1 MKDLIENLGG
11 GSLSAKDTSKLIRKK
26 YKSITYESIKNAVSN
41 CKPNKL
47 HNIKANI
54 KNYIN
59 AGKYSESVEIQIIVS
74 IISIF
79 IAISNGRFALIFVA
93 CYILFLFVNA
103 IRKRFTD
110 VYTVKCILLLEI
122 VEDKIK
128 SEDKKKSE
136 EKINKMLEG
145 NMTVK
150 NLDCEV
156 VEVIKTIENK
166 ARKETLTI
174 KLNNKKAPVKNTSA
188 EK

>member
-1 MKDLIENLGG
+1 MKKLIEDLGD
-11 GSLSAKDTSKLIRKK
+11 GSLSAKDTSKLIREK
-26 YKSITYESIKNAVSN
+26 YKSITYESIKNAISN
-41 CKPNKL
+41 CKPTQL
-47 HNIKANI
+47 YNIKANI

-59 AGKYSESVEIQIIVS
+59 AGKYSESVEIQIMVS

-79 IAISNGRFALIFVA
+79 IAIFNGRFALIFVA
-93 CYILFLFVNA
+93 GYILFLFVNA

-122 VEDKIK
+122 VEDKIE
-128 SEDKKKSE
+128 SEKK
-136 EKINKMLEG
+136 IDKMLEG

-150 NLDCEV
+150 NLDYEV

-174 KLNNKKAPVKNTSA
+174 KLKNKKHQ
-188 EK
+188 